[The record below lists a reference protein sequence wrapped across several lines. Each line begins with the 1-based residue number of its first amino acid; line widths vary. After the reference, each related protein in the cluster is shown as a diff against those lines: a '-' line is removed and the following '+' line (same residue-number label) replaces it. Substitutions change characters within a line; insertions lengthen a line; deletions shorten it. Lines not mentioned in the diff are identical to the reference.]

1 MIYSKLKTV
10 KNTKIAKNNSNI
22 RKTYQKEPLTQFD
35 TIEYLSIVLR
45 RIKVF
50 CFLSDSEYSYI
61 RT

>member
-10 KNTKIAKNNSNI
+10 KNTKIAKNNSYI
-22 RKTYQKEPLTQFD
+22 RKTYQKEPLNQFD
-35 TIEYLSIVLR
+35 SIEYLIVVF

>member
-10 KNTKIAKNNSNI
+10 KHTKIAKNNSYI
-22 RKTYQKEPLTQFD
+22 RKTYQKEPLNQFGS
-35 TIEYLSIVLR
+35 IEYFIIVF